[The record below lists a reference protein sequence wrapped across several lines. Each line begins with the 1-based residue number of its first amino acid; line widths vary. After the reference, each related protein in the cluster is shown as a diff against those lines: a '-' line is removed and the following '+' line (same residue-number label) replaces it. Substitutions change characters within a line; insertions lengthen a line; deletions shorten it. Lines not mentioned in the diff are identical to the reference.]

1 MVSIIFT
8 SGWAQVG
15 SIFAMSGL
23 RGGGRRVCC
32 PGAKWSAALLSTR
45 PRPDSNINLARSPLK
60 AAGMEEYISMADK
73 LGLKDN
79 KKVRLVNSMIQKDYE
94 KVLAQKD
101 FEKVLAQKDFEK
113 ELAQKDFEKE
123 RELAQKDFEKEKEL
137 AQKDMQHKLS
147 GFESLRRRDL
157 SAISKRFVGDRVLKL
172 THGILLVY

>member
-1 MVSIIFT
+1 
-8 SGWAQVG
+8 
-15 SIFAMSGL
+15 
-23 RGGGRRVCC
+23 
-32 PGAKWSAALLSTR
+32 
-45 PRPDSNINLARSPLK
+45 
-60 AAGMEEYISMADK
+60 MEEYISMADK

-101 FEKVLAQKDFEK
+101 FEKELAQKVAQKDFEKKK

-123 RELAQKDFEKEKEL
+123 RELAQKDFEKEREL